1 MSREDWLFE
10 RKGGIGGSDAG
21 AIIGVNPYRSPY
33 SVWADKL
40 GKLPEIP
47 DNEAKTSVHSIPKR
61 DIVKL
66 EARILIK
73 NMTLERLIKYLDAH
87 AYDDLVVSG
96 DPKGDVYKT
105 TIFSGE
111 VGVQENRQS
120 MIDSVNCTDWG
131 WER

>member
-1 MSREDWLFE
+1 MENKNEYELYRFGKIINAEATVYDRRNHTVWEGRVIGHSKHDVFIEDE
-10 RKGGIGGSDAG
+10 
-21 AIIGVNPYRSPY
+21 
-33 SVWADKL
+33 
-40 GKLPEIP
+40 
-47 DNEAKTSVHSIPKR
+47 TSVHSIPKK

-66 EARILIK
+66 EAHIQIK

-120 MIDSVNCTDWG
+120 MIDSVNCTEWG
-131 WER
+131 WED

>member
-1 MSREDWLFE
+1 MENKDEYELYRFGEIINAEATVYDRRNHTVWEGRVIGHSKHDVFIEDE
-10 RKGGIGGSDAG
+10 
-21 AIIGVNPYRSPY
+21 
-33 SVWADKL
+33 
-40 GKLPEIP
+40 
-47 DNEAKTSVHSIPKR
+47 TSVHSIPKK

-66 EARILIK
+66 EARISIK
-73 NMTLERLIKYLDAH
+73 DMTLERLIKYLDAH

-120 MIDSVNCTDWG
+120 MIDSVNCSEWG